1 MMIITR
7 ICIYIY
13 IIYIYVWRILYILYI
28 IYIYLYIYKYM
39 YIYIY
44 IYIFCIYCN
53 IFYIMHMMCTIR
65 FMQKVHNLRN
75 FYIFLHER
83 VRWTLWSSFTSIV
96 SAFFLYTFNHITFTI
111 SKIQLWL
118 IVTTQHFHFALLI
131 ILNRIYN
138 KSITSYL

>member
-1 MMIITR
+1 MYIY
-7 ICIYIY
+7 IYIY
-13 IIYIYVWRILYILYI
+13 IIYIYIYVKNIIN
-28 IYIYLYIYKYM
+28 IYITYYIYM
-39 YIYIY
+39 FIYIN

-53 IFYIMHMMCTIR
+53 IFYIMHMICTIR

-131 ILNRIYN
+131 TLNRIYN
-138 KSITSYL
+138 KAITSYL